1 MKTSTLVRLHT
12 SILDKLID
20 MDPHENQVGAK
31 TQTLSLSNLRA
42 CVLRDVQNLL
52 NSKTQWSTWPDWY
65 KELEISLLNYGMSD
79 LAGLAVISDARKRE
93 YCQDIKNILTR
104 FEPRFTDIQVE
115 LLPSVKDN
123 ERMLPINITALLYAD
138 SDPEHVSFYSGMG
151 TSHLGI
157 SLTESMT

>member
-20 MDPHENQVGAK
+20 LDPHENQDGAK
-31 TQTLSLSNLRA
+31 TQALSLSNLRA

-52 NSKTQWSTWPDWY
+52 NSKMQWNTWPDWY
-65 KELEISLLNYGMSD
+65 KELDTSLLNYGLSD
-79 LAGLAVISDARKRE
+79 LAGLAVISDERKQR
-93 YCQDIKNILTR
+93 YCRDIKNILTR
-104 FEPRFTDIQVE
+104 FEPRFTDIEVE
-115 LLPSVKDN
+115 LLPPAKDN
-123 ERMLPINITALLYAD
+123 ERMLPINITAVLYAD
-138 SDPEHVSFYSGMG
+138 SDPEHVSFFSGMG